1 MPNFKLISIE
11 GNIGSGKSTL
21 LENLRERFGNHSNV
35 IFLREP
41 VDDWDAVR
49 DENGVTMLQKFYDD
63 KMKYSFPFQMMA
75 YISRLANIKNVI
87 RNHENVVIISERS
100 LNTDKEVF
108 AKMLF
113 DNGFIELVNYK
124 IYLNWF
130 NAFVE
135 DCPVTKI
142 IYVKADPSICEQR
155 IKKRSRVGENNISIE
170 YLQTCHDYH
179 EKMLALETICR
190 DQLILDGNNNILE
203 DKELLAKWLDDIE
216 DFVFVR

>member
-1 MPNFKLISIE
+1 MPHFKLISIE

-21 LENLRERFGNHSNV
+21 LENLRQRFGNYPNV
-35 IFLREP
+35 VFLREP

-87 RNHENVVIISERS
+87 RSHDDVVIISERS

-142 IYVKADPSICEQR
+142 IYVKADPAICDQR

-170 YLQTCHDYH
+170 YLKTCHEYH
-179 EKMLALETICR
+179 EKMLALETICK

-216 DFVFVR
+216 DFVFLR